1 MPTVRQGM
9 HFKVVIGTLC
19 KAYLRSWLE
28 NARKS
33 CYLLSPHFDVAG
45 ETRCNGYSV
54 DGYLWQHFGVVDRN
68 SEANPFISMN
78 RLVIFLWLGIQRD
91 LQCAPWSDVVD
102 FRWSIERVAQ
112 PMLKWYRAQLVRSSR
127 KWGRT
132 NMDWELTWVRI
143 SSAKVLGIALRD
155 TDSLHCSA
163 AKDSICR
170 NI

>member
-9 HFKVVIGTLC
+9 HFKVVIGTLR

-68 SEANPFISMN
+68 SEANPFIGIN
-78 RLVIFLWLGIQRD
+78 RLVIFVWLGIQGD
-91 LQCAPWSDVVD
+91 LQCALWSDVVD
-102 FRWSIERVAQ
+102 FRWSVERVAQ

-127 KWGRT
+127 KCGRT
-132 NMDWELTWVRI
+132 NTDWEPGSELAAQR
-143 SSAKVLGIALRD
+143 SLG
-155 TDSLHCSA
+155 
-163 AKDSICR
+163 
-170 NI
+170 